1 MSSDSWAARVLLVV
15 AALSGGS
22 CASLEQVAP
31 PVESLAVQ
39 ARTGSTGQL
48 VQGREIYV
56 TKCAKC
62 HRVEPVRKYPA
73 NQWENEIL
81 PEMAEESKLTAG
93 ETAAV
98 RAYVMSVLGS

>member
-1 MSSDSWAARVLLVV
+1 MLLVL
-15 AALSGGS
+15 AAFSVGS

-31 PVESLAVQ
+31 PVESLAMQ
-39 ARTGSTGQL
+39 ARAGSASQL
-48 VQGREIYV
+48 AQGREIYV

-73 NQWENEIL
+73 SQWEREIL
-81 PEMAEESKLTAG
+81 PEMSEDSKLTTA